1 MKSCY
6 TEEEIN
12 RYIDGELNPGEVE
25 RMKEHLKGCEGCAA
39 VFKNLRDIGGILRTY
54 REENSANSGEKGP
67 ACPEEGVLSGFADG
81 SLRDKDRRDE
91 IVRHLLGC
99 DYCGSIVAETS
110 RALEL
115 ASAAEEEGL
124 IQVPERIDRAIK
136 EEYLLFQPIL
146 LGRINVKLTEL
157 EAESAGHPDSPC
169 RMVYPLAPSSGEIK
183 MAAEEQPLFEFKSKS
198 MIEEESGDE
207 FITGRDKSSGFE
219 KPALIR
225 GLRWSFD
232 RGEINVVIEMRREE
246 RGDLRCLIH
255 LTDCYGFPLAGVPL
269 RIEKAGKQIWS
280 HHTELKKDAVFPG
293 MTGGKY
299 RLTISHDR
307 DYFLDIN
314 LQ

>member
-6 TEEEIN
+6 TKEEIN

-25 RMKEHLKGCEGCAA
+25 RMKEHLKGCRRCSA

-54 REENSANSGEKGP
+54 REKSSANSGEKGP
-67 ACPEEGVLSGFADG
+67 DCPEEGVLSGFSDG

-124 IQVPERIDRAIK
+124 IPVPERIDRAIK

-146 LGRINVKLTEL
+146 LGRINVKVTEL
-157 EAESAGHPDSPC
+157 EAASAGQPDSPS

-183 MAAEEQPLFEFKSKS
+183 MAAEEQALFEFKSKS

-207 FITGRDKSSGFE
+207 FITERDKSSGFE
-219 KPALIR
+219 KPASIR

-246 RGDLRCLIH
+246 RGSLRCLIH

-280 HHTELKKDAVFPG
+280 YQTELKNDAIFPG
-293 MTGGKY
+293 LTGGKY